1 MSDLAQLTQD
11 LLTDLPEEVGPDLR
25 CTLFPRLVSSQI
37 PLSRAD
43 TLNGEIL

>member
-11 LLTDLPEEVGPDLR
+11 LLNDLPDEVCPHLP
-25 CTLFPRLVSSQI
+25 CTLFPRLVSNQI
-37 PLSRAD
+37 LLSKAE